1 MYFSC
6 TSLIAIFFKLS
17 TYQVIMAFMCRVLG
31 TESKRV
37 TEKTECYGAEP
48 SLSFL
53 CPDFLKYKYPNILK
67 LY

>member
-6 TSLIAIFFKLS
+6 ASLIVTFFKLS
-17 TYQVIMAFMCRVLG
+17 TYQVIMAFVCRVLQ

-37 TEKTECYGAEP
+37 MKKTECYGAEP

-53 CPDFLKYKYPNILK
+53 CPDF
-67 LY
+67 